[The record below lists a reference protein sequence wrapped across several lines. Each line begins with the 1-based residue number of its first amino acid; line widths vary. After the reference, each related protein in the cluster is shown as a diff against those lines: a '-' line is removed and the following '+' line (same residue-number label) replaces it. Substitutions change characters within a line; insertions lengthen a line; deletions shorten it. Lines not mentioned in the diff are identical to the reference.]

1 MNLMERVFLILTYF
15 SYLLYFFIYLNVWNK
30 APEYLN
36 TISNLLQL
44 YVALL
49 LIYFFN
55 PFTKKMYGKF
65 HKRLA
70 FSSGV
75 MLLTSVSFES
85 LLSKI
90 NEIKNF
96 IQNVF

>member
-1 MNLMERVFLILTYF
+1 MKFMENIFLLMTYF
-15 SYLLYFFIYLNVWNK
+15 SYLLYFFVYFNVWNN

-36 TISNLLQL
+36 TVSDLLQL

-55 PFTKKMYGKF
+55 PLTKKLYGKF
-65 HKRLA
+65 HKKLA
-70 FSSGV
+70 FSSGI
-75 MLLTSVSFES
+75 MLLTSISFES

-90 NEIKNF
+90 NGIKNF